1 MRDHIGV
8 VSVED
13 QSGRAAL
20 GPPASRRVP
29 ALAIATWAVTAVVL
43 GLLAAA
49 VLHHLTGQGSGMAG
63 MSHALYRVGDEPDGP
78 LLSANLLTAWQL
90 DAVADAVLALLA
102 AGYLTAVALARRRG
116 AGWPVPYTLSFLAG
130 LLVCVLATN
139 SSVAVY
145 DMSLFTAHMIGH
157 LMLVM
162 LAPALLMA
170 AQPLNLLLAAT
181 DGARRQR
188 IERILHGRVVSLLT
202 APPVALASYTVVIV
216 GTHLTGLMNQ
226 IMR

>member
-43 GLLAAA
+43 GLLAAS
-49 VLHHLTGQGSGMAG
+49 VLHHLTGADSGMAG

-78 LLSANLLTAWQL
+78 LLSANLFTAWQL

-139 SSVAVY
+139 SSIAVY
-145 DMSLFTAHMIGH
+145 DMSLFSAHMIGH

-170 AQPLNLLLAAT
+170 GRPLTVLVQASN
-181 DGARRQR
+181 GRRRDR
-188 IERILHGRVVSLLT
+188 IKAILTGRTASLLT
-202 APPVALASYTVVIV
+202 APPVALAGYTVVIV
-216 GTHLTGLMNQ
+216 ATH
-226 IMR
+226 